1 MCVYIC
7 GIIYSPK
14 LPWRASYHP
23 LTPCFL
29 VNLYVSHKKI
39 HGFFLQ
45 HSNLAG
51 GFKCSILHPTLKE
64 DLQFTHM
71 FAMSIVSQPTESNL
85 LKGQGSQSL
94 TFVETENKVH
104 CG

>member
-1 MCVYIC
+1 M
-7 GIIYSPK
+7 
-14 LPWRASYHP
+14 
-23 LTPCFL
+23 FL
-29 VNLYVSHKKI
+29 IRKSTCSLVLGWSRISSTV
-39 HGFFLQ
+39 FFLQ

-85 LKGQGSQSL
+85 LKGQGSESL

-104 CG
+104 SG